1 MSHCRRRSGQET
13 RTEFELNW
21 QAAPLRTVPAAPN
34 DRLDGPAQIM
44 ALRLVVRTAGLDQRF

>member
-21 QAAPLRTVPAAPN
+21 QAAPLRTVLAAPN